1 MLCGIVVLQG
11 AILKLS
17 SFIRS
22 LAAASAFL
30 GLMGAAQAQNYSFSC
45 VSGNSAT
52 NCATGTNQLSMTL
65 TQGSGFVD
73 FRFSNTGLRASSI
86 TDIYWDWSDGE
97 ALFDSSVGTIT
108 SSNGVSFNWG
118 ANPDNLPSGR
128 SLTPRFSA
136 DLGADSNSPT
146 QQNGVNPGEWVSFRF
161 LTGVTSTATD
171 LLNGDLR
178 IGLHVQGFS
187 NGGSESFVNGGS
199 TPIASPA
206 PEPETYAMMLA
217 GLAIV
222 GGIARRKKQQG

>member
-1 MLCGIVVLQG
+1 MQFG
-11 AILKLS
+11 ALL
-17 SFIRS
+17 RS
-22 LAAASAFL
+22 AAVSATFAL
-30 GLMGAAQAQNYSFSC
+30 GLAGAAQAQNYSFSC

-65 TQGSGFVD
+65 TQGAGFVD
-73 FRFSNTGLRASSI
+73 FRFSNTGPRASSI
-86 TDIYWDWSDGE
+86 TDIYWDWADGE
-97 ALFDSSVGTIT
+97 ALFDGSVGTI
-108 SSNGVSFNWG
+108 SSSSGVSFNWG

-146 QQNGVNPGEWVSFRF
+146 QPNGVNPGEWVSFRF

-187 NGGSESFVNGGS
+187 NGGSESFVNGRS

-222 GGIARRKKQQG
+222 GGIARRKKQQA

>member
-1 MLCGIVVLQG
+1 MKIP
-11 AILKLS
+11 
-17 SFIRS
+17 SFLRS
-22 LAAASAFL
+22 LAAVSALTL
-30 GLMGAAQAQNYSFSC
+30 GLIGASQAQNYSFSC
-45 VSGNSAT
+45 VSGNSTT
-52 NCATGTNQLSMTL
+52 NCATGQAQLGMTL

-73 FRFSNTGLRASSI
+73 FRFTNTGLQASSI
-86 TDIYWDWSDGE
+86 TDIYWDWADGE
-97 ALFDSSVGTIT
+97 ALFDGSVGTIT

-118 ANPDNLPSGR
+118 ANPANLPSGG

-146 QQNGVNPGEWVSFRF
+146 QPNGVNPGEWVSFRF

-187 NGGSESFVNGGS
+187 NGGSESFVNGGT

>member
-1 MLCGIVVLQG
+1 MQFG
-11 AILKLS
+11 ALL
-17 SFIRS
+17 RS
-22 LAAASAFL
+22 AAVSATFAL
-30 GLMGAAQAQNYSFSC
+30 GLTGAAQAQNYSFSC

-65 TQGSGFVD
+65 TQGAGFVD
-73 FRFSNTGLRASSI
+73 FRFSNTGPRASSI
-86 TDIYWDWSDGE
+86 TDIYWDWADGE
-97 ALFDSSVGTIT
+97 ALFDGSVGTI
-108 SSNGVSFNWG
+108 SSSSGVSFNWG

-146 QQNGVNPGEWVSFRF
+146 QPNGVNPGEWVSFRF

-222 GGIARRKKQQG
+222 GGIARRKKQQA